1 MAWEC
6 RTDNRFLLIRIADE
20 CSDFQEFQELAQLRN
35 WSTVATG
42 DELMVEVGGT
52 SRYVTGSDVVNFLRT

>member
-6 RTDNRFLLIRIADE
+6 RTDNRFLRIRIADE